1 MNTSHAFLPGL
12 EGRVAIVTGA
22 STGIGAAISRLLKS
36 QGVKVHGF
44 DLPVVDLSSLSA
56 IHEHVD
62 QVARTE
68 NGKIDILVNNAGVT
82 FIGDLLETSLED
94 LEEVLTVNFKAPF
107 MLMKAV
113 LPYMKDQGRG
123 VIVNNTSD
131 QAFVGKRASAAYGAS
146 KAALAQLTKSAAL
159 DWAPSG
165 IRVNAIAP
173 GSTDTPM
180 LRQVLADLGRRYPD
194 SFPKSAEGGEADE
207 QYVSSIPLKRF
218 ADPGEI
224 AWVVAFLASDA
235 ASFVNGAVIPV
246 DGGFTAQ

>member
-1 MNTSHAFLPGL
+1 MNASNGFLPGL

-44 DLPVVDLSSLSA
+44 DLPVVDLAMLSS

-68 NGKIDILVNNAGVT
+68 SGKIDILVNNAGVT
-82 FIGDLLETSLED
+82 FIGDIVETSLED

-113 LPYMKDQGRG
+113 LPYMKSQGRG
-123 VIVNNTSD
+123 VIINNTSD

-146 KAALAQLTKSAAL
+146 KAALAQLSKSAAL
-159 DWAPSG
+159 DWSSSG

-180 LRQVLADLGRRYPD
+180 LRQVLADLGQ
-194 SFPKSAEGGEADE
+194 EVDE
-207 QYVSSIPLKRF
+207 QYVSTIPLKRF